1 VSHSPELEKLYRA
14 NNTVRVSVPTKVQI
28 YSGLPHG
35 FRRWTRLHAAQ
46 AFDSDI
52 VNSIN
57 ALVTTPEV
65 SHEWDSP
72 WTIYSGKSQEEHKD
86 RH

>member
-1 VSHSPELEKLYRA
+1 MCCA
-14 NNTVRVSVPTKVQI
+14 NKTVRVSVPTRVHI

-35 FRRWTRLHAAQ
+35 FRRWTKLHAAQ

-57 ALVTTPEV
+57 ALVTSPEL
-65 SHEWDSP
+65 SHEWNSP
-72 WTIYSGKSQEEHKD
+72 WTIYSGKSQQEHKD